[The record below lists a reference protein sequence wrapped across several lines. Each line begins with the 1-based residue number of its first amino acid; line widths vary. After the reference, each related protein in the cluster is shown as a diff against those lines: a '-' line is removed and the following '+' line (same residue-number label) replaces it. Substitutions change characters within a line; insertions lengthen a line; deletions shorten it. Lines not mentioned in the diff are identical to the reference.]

1 MLNITETISLL
12 IRLLALFGWWRVF
25 FCIQIKPLMKMHLKI
40 MTKNYFFNRRR
51 SAWKIFILK
60 KKPIKHSATNNLKRS
75 FNFELST
82 PLLRC
87 DYSCLQSIK
96 QSKPYSPW
104 VPEAVGY
111 VGHIYIL
118 IHIFTF
124 NKIMMQCFV
133 LSLIKTKEQ
142 EIYTRNP

>member
-25 FCIQIKPLMKMHLKI
+25 FCTQIKPLMKMHLKI
-40 MTKNYFFNRRR
+40 MTKTYFINRRH

-60 KKPIKHSATNNLKRS
+60 KNPTKHSATNNLKRS

-82 PLLRC
+82 ALLSC

-96 QSKPYSPW
+96 QSKPYNPC
-104 VPEAVGY
+104 VPEAVGC
-111 VGHIYIL
+111 VGHIHIL
-118 IHIFTF
+118 ICIFTF
-124 NKIMMQCFV
+124 NKIVVQCFV
-133 LSLIKTKEQ
+133 LSLIKTK
-142 EIYTRNP
+142 